1 MSNLRELREAA
12 GMKQADL
19 AEKLGT
25 SRANVNRWE
34 SGVRRLTAEIAV
46 LIDEKTEGK
55 ISKRALR
62 PDLFGDAA

>member
-12 GMKQADL
+12 GMKQAEL
-19 AEKLGT
+19 AEKLRT

-34 SGVRRLTAEIAV
+34 SGARRLTAEIAA

-55 ISKRALR
+55 ISKRDLR